1 VIQTGRWQAAP
12 YSYAQA
18 HELSGALG
26 LSATTASIL
35 ARRGLGDPQAAR
47 RFLDASESHDPFA
60 FTGMAE
66 AVGLILRHIERG
78 SLIAVHGDYDVD
90 GVCSTALAVEALE
103 GLGGRVH
110 ARLPSRTEDGY
121 GLSDRTVREL
131 SSQGTGL
138 LVTADCGIGAVDQV
152 ALARSLRMDVIV
164 TDHHRPGP
172 ELPDCA
178 LVHPGVCDYP
188 CPGLCATG
196 VVYKLCQALY
206 TAAGRDPAELAGG
219 LDLVALATVADLVP
233 LVDENRM
240 LVKEGL
246 RALAGTAR
254 VGLRALMKV
263 SGVEPQ
269 SVAEH
274 TIGFVLAPRINAAG
288 RLYRADAA
296 LELLLTRDSDRALKV
311 AQELDAINAERRS
324 VETRILFEAEGQLSA
339 ATTEQRDEPL
349 HVLAGEGWHAGVIG
363 IVASRL
369 VERYHR
375 PFVLIALDESGDGRG
390 SGRSIPAYDLHA
402 GLAAC
407 SHRLRRFGG
416 HRMAAGLEIEGRY
429 LEPFR
434 AGLVAHA
441 RTHLRPEDLVAVE
454 RVDAIVPGDVVGLGL
469 AEELDLLRPFG
480 MGNPGVNLLVPAARV
495 SDVRPMGEGRHARLT
510 VKSAGVNT
518 RAVVFGAGDRLIAK
532 EHAESR
538 HDLVGRLEANEWG
551 GAVEPRLVLRS
562 LHPVGVESRDEE
574 AGTAGCSECT
584 CRARGGDW
592 WARVWREF
600 DEGAEDVSRF
610 EARDPRVRGTEARQR
625 VVIDSRD
632 HGALGCLS
640 DLLSTGESVLVTC
653 ADASRRRGL
662 LAQELDPARFGRP
675 PGRVLSSHCALDRIA
690 EGVRSFPAAAAFCL
704 ADYQTVAENHDI
716 LAGFTHVFGLDPPT
730 SDRLRFLLSASGG
743 AGEGPWFLHLGWGDA
758 ELEFA
763 QKAHEHEYSL
773 RTALTSVY
781 RDLATRTDG
790 LSGPALEAALMG
802 AGRHPRSPALV
813 GRCLRVLV
821 ELGLVELDRSSATVR
836 CTIIGQGKANL
847 DDSQAFQRYRKT
859 YEEGLRFL
867 SGLAQPMRTAS
878 AA

>member
-1 VIQTGRWQAAP
+1 VIQTGRWRVTP

-18 HELSGALG
+18 HALSGALG

-35 ARRGLGDPQAAR
+35 ARRGHGDPEAAR

-60 FTGMAE
+60 FSGMAE
-66 AVGLILRHIERG
+66 AVKLVLGHIERG
-78 SLIAVHGDYDVD
+78 SVIAVHGDYDVD
-90 GVCSTALAVEALE
+90 GVCSTALLVEALE
-103 GLGGRVH
+103 GLGGKVH
-110 ARLPSRTEDGY
+110 PRLPSRTEDGY
-121 GLSDRTVREL
+121 GLSDAAVHQLR
-131 SSQGTGL
+131 SQGAGL
-138 LVTADCGIGAVDQV
+138 LVTADCGIGSLEQV
-152 ALARSLRMDVIV
+152 ALARSLGLDVLV

-172 ELPDCA
+172 ELPDCPV
-178 LVHPGVCDYP
+178 VHPVVCGYP

-206 TAAGRDPAELAGG
+206 TAGGRHPSELARQ

-233 LVDENRM
+233 LVGENRA

-263 SGVEPQ
+263 AGVEPQ
-269 SVAEH
+269 SVGEH

-296 LELLLTRDSDRALKV
+296 LELLLTSDPDRALKV

-339 ATTEQRDEPL
+339 ATDERRQAPL

-375 PFVLIALDESGDGRG
+375 PFVLVALDESGDGRG

-402 GLAAC
+402 GLTAC

-416 HRMAAGLEIEGRY
+416 HRMAAGLEIEARY

-441 RTHLRPEDLVAVE
+441 RTHLRDEDLVAVE
-454 RVDAIVPGDVVGLGL
+454 RVDAIVPGDAVGLGL
-469 AEELDLLRPFG
+469 AEELELLRPFG

-510 VKSAGVNT
+510 VSSAGVNT
-518 RAVVFGAGDRLIAK
+518 RAVVFGAGDRLVAK

-562 LHPVGVESRDEE
+562 LHPIGDRPGEE
-574 AGTAGCSECT
+574 DVVSAGCSDCG
-584 CRARGGDW
+584 CRAQGADW
-592 WARVWREF
+592 WSKVWREL
-600 DEGAEDVSRF
+600 DGQAETLHRF
-610 EARDPRVRGTEARQR
+610 EGRHVGVRTTDSTQR

-662 LAQELDPARFGRP
+662 LENELDPARFGRP
-675 PGRVLSSHCALDRIA
+675 PGRVLSSRCAPDRIA
-690 EGVRSFPAAAAFCL
+690 EGLRSFSQPDGCCL
-704 ADYQTVAENHDI
+704 ADYPVVAENPGI
-716 LAGFTHVFGLDPPT
+716 LASFSHVFALDPPP
-730 SDRLRFLLSASGG
+730 SEHMRSLLVG
-743 AGEGPWFLHLGWGDA
+743 AGPGDGPWFLHLGWGTD

-763 QKAHEHEYSL
+763 RKAHEHEYSL
-773 RTALTSVY
+773 RAALAPIY
-781 RDLATRTDG
+781 RALAARPDG
-790 LSGPALEAALMG
+790 LSGPALEAALAG
-802 AGRHPRSPALV
+802 AGRHPRSPALA

-821 ELGLVELDRSSATVR
+821 EIGLVELDRSSATVR
-836 CTIIGQGKANL
+836 CTTIGQGKANL
-847 DDSQAFQRYRKT
+847 EHSPAFQQYTKI
-859 YEEGLRFL
+859 YDEGLRFL
-867 SGLAQPMRTAS
+867 NGLAQPMRTAS